1 MYSIWLHA
9 CINVLQSLFRNPQ
22 LNKVLGVILA
32 VGNLMN
38 KGNPVR
44 GEASGFQIDILN
56 RLKDVRSIDGSN
68 LLQYIVKYYCT
79 LDKPVNM
86 LHHTARV

>member
-1 MYSIWLHA
+1 M
-9 CINVLQSLFRNPQ
+9 QSLFRNPQ

-44 GEASGFQIDILN
+44 GEANGFQIDILN
-56 RLKDVRSIDGSN
+56 RLKDVRSVDGSN
-68 LLQYIVKYYCT
+68 LLQYIVKCYCI
-79 LDKPVNM
+79 LDKPVNA
-86 LHHTARV
+86 LN